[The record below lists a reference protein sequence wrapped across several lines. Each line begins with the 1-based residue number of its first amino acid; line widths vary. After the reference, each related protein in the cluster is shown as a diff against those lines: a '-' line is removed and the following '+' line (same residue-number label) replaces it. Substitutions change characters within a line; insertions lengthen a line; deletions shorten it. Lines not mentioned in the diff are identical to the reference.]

1 MDLKEDVLYPLVP
14 GHKKANGEIAEFAYS
29 IYRLGG
35 WPWGPGVEK
44 KSSVAWLI
52 KIKVVSA
59 VRRIAI
65 LQRLPRW
72 QPNSIRVCR

>member
-1 MDLKEDVLYPLVP
+1 MDLKEDLVYPLYL
-14 GHKKANGEIAEFAYS
+14 GTNRQTERLRS
-29 IYRLGG
+29 LLIYRLGG
-35 WPWGPGVEK
+35 WPWAQEWR
-44 KSSVAWLI
+44 KSQAWAWLI

>member
-1 MDLKEDVLYPLVP
+1 MDLKEDLVYPLYL
-14 GHKKANGEIAEFAYS
+14 GTNRQTERLRS
-29 IYRLGG
+29 LLIYRLGG
-35 WPWGPGVEK
+35 WPCACPGVEK